1 MQMKIFLDSV
11 GCRLNQSEIEKL
23 AGQFIS
29 AGHQIVDDAGQA
41 DIVIINTCAVTSAAS
56 SDSRQKIRQ
65 AARRG
70 AARIIPTGCWA
81 TIDPQE
87 AARLPSV
94 DKVFPNSQKNSIF
107 QQLTGGDPATDS
119 LLGLARVS
127 LPGQHKRTRAF
138 IKVQDGCDHVCS
150 YCITRIARGRSRS
163 CIVETVIADVQSA
176 IASGVKEVVLTGAQL
191 GAWGHDLEPS
201 VQLRDLIRKIFSATT
216 IPRLRLSSIE
226 PWEINDQFLNLFED
240 PRLCRHLH
248 IPMQSG
254 SSAVLK
260 RMQRPMS
267 PDRFADLVRSIKRVD
282 GNIAIT
288 TDLIVG
294 FPGETDQEFAET
306 FELARE
312 IHFAGGHVFSFSP
325 RPQTLAAKF
334 PSQVGPLVK
343 KERSRIL
350 RGILVDSAL
359 DFRQEQKGHHHQVL
373 WEKMIPVAENY
384 FELEGLSDNY
394 LRIRAEAD
402 TNLWNCISTVR
413 LIDVRDGIIKG
424 KIIESCGNHAA

>member
-1 MQMKIFLDSV
+1 MKMKIFLDSV

-23 AGQFIS
+23 AGQFVS

-70 AARIIPTGCWA
+70 AGRIIPTGCWA
-81 TIDPQE
+81 TIDLQE

-94 DKVFPNSQKNSIF
+94 EQVFPNSQKDDIF
-107 QQLTGGDPATDS
+107 QQLTGSDPTTDS
-119 LLGLARVS
+119 SPRLTRVS

-163 CIVETVIADVQSA
+163 CKPESISADVQSA
-176 IASGVKEVVLTGAQL
+176 IAAGVKEVVLTGAQL
-191 GAWGHDLEPS
+191 GAWGRDLNPS
-201 VQLRDLIRKIFSATT
+201 LQLRDLIIKIFSETS

-240 PRLCRHLH
+240 SRLCRHLH

-267 PDRFADLVRSIKRVD
+267 PDRFGNLVKSIKRVD
-282 GNIAIT
+282 ENIAIT

-294 FPGETDQEFAET
+294 FPGETEQEFSET
-306 FELARE
+306 VEVVRE

-334 PSQVGPLVK
+334 PGQVSSLVK

-350 RGILVDSAL
+350 RGILADYAFN
-359 DFRQEQKGHHHQVL
+359 FRQEQKGHLHKVL
-373 WEKMIPVAENY
+373 WEKMTPVA
-384 FELEGLSDNY
+384 
-394 LRIRAEAD
+394 
-402 TNLWNCISTVR
+402 
-413 LIDVRDGIIKG
+413 
-424 KIIESCGNHAA
+424 

>member
-23 AGQFIS
+23 ASQFVS

-81 TIDPQE
+81 TIDPQV

-94 DKVFPNSQKNSIF
+94 DQVFPNSQKSSIF
-107 QQLTGGDPATDS
+107 QQLTGGDLATDS
-119 LLGLARVS
+119 SLGLARAS

-163 CIVETVIADVQSA
+163 CRLEAVIADVKMA
-176 IASGVKEVVLTGAQL
+176 VASGVKEVVLTGAQL
-191 GAWGHDLEPS
+191 GAWGRDLEAS
-201 VQLRDLIRKIFSATT
+201 DHLRDLISKIFSATS
-216 IPRLRLSSIE
+216 ISRLRLSSIE
-226 PWEINDQFLNLFED
+226 PWEINDQFLNLFDD

-248 IPMQSG
+248 IPLQSG

-267 PDRFADLVRSIKRVD
+267 PGRFADLARSIKRVD
-282 GNIAIT
+282 ENMAIT

-294 FPGETDQEFAET
+294 FPGETEQEFAET
-306 FELARE
+306 VDLVRQ

-334 PSQVGPLVK
+334 PGQVGPLVK

-350 RGILVDSAL
+350 RGILSESAL
-359 DFRQEQKGHHHQVL
+359 DFLQEQKDHLHQVL
-373 WEKMIPVAENY
+373 WEKMTPVAENH

-402 TNLWNCISTVR
+402 TDLWNCISTVR
-413 LIDVRDGIIKG
+413 LVDVRDGIIKG
-424 KIIESCGNHAA
+424 KIIETSGYHTA

>member
-1 MQMKIFLDSV
+1 MQMRIFLDSV

-23 AGQFIS
+23 AGQFAS

-94 DKVFPNSQKNSIF
+94 DQVFPNSRKDFIF
-107 QQLTGGDPATDS
+107 SQLTDTHLPSDFNIS
-119 LLGLARVS
+119 PVRIS

-163 CIVETVIADVQSA
+163 CRPEMVIADVQSA

-191 GAWGHDLEPS
+191 GAWG
-201 VQLRDLIRKIFSATT
+201 RDLNPPLHLQDLISQIFTKT
-216 IPRLRLSSIE
+216 PIPRLRLSSIE
-226 PWEINDQFLNLFED
+226 PWEINDQFLNLFEN

-248 IPMQSG
+248 IPLQSG

-260 RMQRPMS
+260 RMQRPMN
-267 PDRFADLVRSIKRVD
+267 PDRFTDLARSIIRVD
-282 GNIAIT
+282 ENIAIT

-294 FPGETDQEFAET
+294 FPGETEQEFAET
-306 FELARE
+306 LELIRE
-312 IHFAGGHVFSFSP
+312 SHFAGGHVFSFSP
-325 RPQTLAAKF
+325 RPQTLAANL
-334 PSQVGPLVK
+334 PNQVNPLVK

-350 RGILVDSAL
+350 RRILAESAL
-359 DFRQEQKGHHHQVL
+359 RFRYEQKDHLHQVL
-373 WEKMIPVAENY
+373 WEKTNPFAENH

-394 LRIRAEAD
+394 LRIRAKTDAD
-402 TNLWNCISTVR
+402 LWNCISTVR
-413 LIDVRDGIIKG
+413 LVDVRDGIIRG
-424 KIIESCGNHAA
+424 KIFEASVDAAE

>member
-1 MQMKIFLDSV
+1 MWMKIFLDSV

-23 AGQFIS
+23 AGQFVS
-29 AGHQIVDDAGQA
+29 AGHEIIEDAGQA

-65 AARRG
+65 AAHRG
-70 AARIIPTGCWA
+70 ASRVIPTGCWA

-94 DKVFPNSQKNSIF
+94 DRVFPNALKDTIF
-107 QQLTGGDPATDS
+107 QQLTSANPSTDS
-119 LLGLARVS
+119 LPRLARVS

-163 CIVETVIADVQSA
+163 CRPESVMEDVQSA
-176 IASGVKEVVLTGAQL
+176 VAAGVKEVVLTGAQL
-191 GAWGHDLEPS
+191 GAWG
-201 VQLRDLIRKIFSATT
+201 RDLNPPLQLWELINKILKETA

-226 PWEINDQFLNLFED
+226 PWEINDQFLDLFEEN
-240 PRLCRHLH
+240 RLCRHLH
-248 IPMQSG
+248 IPLQSG
-254 SSAVLK
+254 SSAVLE
-260 RMQRPMS
+260 RMQRPMN
-267 PDRFADLVRSIKRVD
+267 PDRFVNLVKSIKRLD
-282 GNIAIT
+282 ENIAIS

-294 FPGETDQEFAET
+294 FPGETEQEFAET
-306 FELARE
+306 VALVRE
-312 IHFAGGHVFSFSP
+312 IQFAAGHVFSFSP
-325 RPQTLAAKF
+325 RPQTLAARF
-334 PSQVGPLVK
+334 PNQVSPLIK

-350 RGILVDSAL
+350 RGILADSAL
-359 DFRQEQKGHHHQVL
+359 HFRQKQKNHLHQVL
-373 WEKMIPVAENY
+373 WEKMTPVANDC

-402 TNLWNCISTVR
+402 TQLWNSISLVQLVEIR
-413 LIDVRDGIIKG
+413 GGIAIG
-424 KIIESCGNHAA
+424 KIVDTPTSLPA

>member
-1 MQMKIFLDSV
+1 MKIFLDSV

-23 AGQFIS
+23 AGQFVS

-65 AARRG
+65 AARSG

-94 DKVFPNSQKNSIF
+94 DQVFPNSQKNSIF
-107 QQLTGGDPATDS
+107 QQLTGSDPVTDS
-119 LLGLARVS
+119 SLRLTRVS

-163 CIVETVIADVQSA
+163 CSLEFVIADVQSA
-176 IASGVKEVVLTGAQL
+176 IASGVKEVVLTGVQL
-191 GAWGHDLEPS
+191 GAWG
-201 VQLRDLIRKIFSATT
+201 RDLNPSLQIKDLINKIFSDTS
-216 IPRLRLSSIE
+216 ISRIRLSSIE
-226 PWEINDQFLNLFED
+226 PWEISDRFLNLFED
-240 PRLCRHLH
+240 SRLCRHLH
-248 IPMQSG
+248 IPLQSG
-254 SSAVLK
+254 SLAVLK
-260 RMQRPMS
+260 RMRRPMT
-267 PDRFADLVRSIKRVD
+267 PEKFRNLVRSIRRLD
-282 GNIAIT
+282 ENIAIT

-294 FPGETDQEFAET
+294 FPGETEQEFAET
-306 FELARE
+306 AELVRE
-312 IHFAGGHVFSFSP
+312 VHFAGGHVFSFSP
-325 RPQTLAAKF
+325 RPQTLAANF
-334 PSQVGPLVK
+334 PGQVSPLEK
-343 KERSRIL
+343 KERSRTL
-350 RGILVDSAL
+350 RGILADSAFH
-359 DFRQEQKGHHHQVL
+359 FRQEQKDRLHQVL
-373 WEKMIPVAENY
+373 WEKMTPVSENH

-394 LRIRAEAD
+394 LRIRVEAD

-413 LIDVRDGIIKG
+413 LVDVRNGIIRG
-424 KIIESCGNHAA
+424 KIIGVSGDHAV

>member
-23 AGQFIS
+23 AGQFAS
-29 AGHQIVDDAGQA
+29 SGHQIVDDAGQA
-41 DIVIINTCAVTSAAS
+41 DIVIINTCAVTSAAG

-70 AARIIPTGCWA
+70 AAKIIPTGCWA
-81 TIDPQE
+81 TIDPHE
-87 AARLPSV
+87 AARLPAV
-94 DKVFPNSQKNSIF
+94 EQVFPNSQKDAIF
-107 QQLTGGDPATDS
+107 QQLSGIDPSTES
-119 LLGLARVS
+119 SPRLARVT

-163 CIVETVIADVQSA
+163 CRLETVIADVKSVV
-176 IASGVKEVVLTGAQL
+176 ASGVKEVVLTGAQL
-191 GAWGHDLEPS
+191 GAWG
-201 VQLRDLIRKIFSATT
+201 RDLNPSLKLKDLISKIFLQTS
-216 IPRLRLSSIE
+216 ISRLRLSSIE
-226 PWEINDQFLNLFED
+226 PWEITDLFLNLFKD

-248 IPMQSG
+248 IPIQSG

-260 RMQRPMS
+260 RMQRPITPGKFRS
-267 PDRFADLVRSIKRVD
+267 LVKSIRSLDK
-282 GNIAIT
+282 NIAIT

-294 FPGETDQEFAET
+294 FPSETEQEFAET
-306 FELARE
+306 EEFVRE

-325 RPQTLAAKF
+325 RPQTLAAKY
-334 PSQVGPLVK
+334 PGQVSPLVK

-350 RGILVDSAL
+350 RGILADSA
-359 DFRQEQKGHHHQVL
+359 FRFRMEQKDRFHQVL
-373 WEKMIPVAENY
+373 WEKMTPVAENH

-394 LRIRAEAD
+394 LRIRAEAKAD
-402 TNLWNCISTVR
+402 LWNCFSTVVLVDAR
-413 LIDVRDGIIKG
+413 NGIMTG
-424 KIIESCGNHAA
+424 KIIENSGNHA

>member
-1 MQMKIFLDSV
+1 MKIYLDSV
-11 GCRLNQSEIEKL
+11 GCRLNQSELEKM
-23 AGQFIS
+23 AGQFVS
-29 AGHQIVDDAGQA
+29 AGHQLVDDAGQA

-70 AARIIPTGCWA
+70 AARIIATGCWA
-81 TIDPQE
+81 TVDPLE

-94 DKVFPNSQKNSIF
+94 EQVFSNSQKDAIF
-107 QQLTGGDPATDS
+107 QQLIGS
-119 LLGLARVS
+119 RLLKNSSHTLLRTS

-138 IKVQDGCDHVCS
+138 IKAQDGCDQVCS

-163 CIVETVIADVQSA
+163 CSLEQVVADVQA
-176 IASGVKEVVLTGAQL
+176 AAAAEVKEVVLTGAQL
-191 GAWGHDLEPS
+191 GAWGRDLNS
-201 VQLRDLIRKIFSATT
+201 SLQLRDLIGKIFTETS

-226 PWEINDQFLNLFED
+226 PWEINDHFLTLFED

-248 IPMQSG
+248 IPLQSG

-267 PDRFADLVRSIKRVD
+267 PERFRNLVKSIKKMD
-282 GNIAIT
+282 ENIAIT

-294 FPGETDQEFAET
+294 FPGETEHEFAET
-306 FELARE
+306 EQLIRE
-312 IHFAGGHVFSFSP
+312 AQLAGGHVFSFSP
-325 RPQTLAAKF
+325 RPQTSAAKF
-334 PSQVGPLVK
+334 PGQVDPLVK

-350 RGILVDSAL
+350 RSILADSSFH
-359 DFRQEQKGHHHQVL
+359 FRQRQKEHLHQVL
-373 WEKMIPVAENY
+373 WEKATLLTEFR

-394 LRIRAEAD
+394 VRIRAEAD
-402 TNLWNCISTVR
+402 ADLWNSISLVQLLGVR
-413 LIDVRDGIIKG
+413 GGIAMGEILKG
-424 KIIESCGNHAA
+424 AKGPHG